1 MTLYFNLGIKV
12 EILNWFRLTTT
23 LFLSQKSGYVLLT
36 YAVQELT
43 KNDFSFAI
51 GIWVTDSPYTDA
63 TKGVR
68 AEETNCV
75 PVVQR
80 YICCCGGI
88 SDLEVIC
95 SSE

>member
-51 GIWVTDSPYTDA
+51 GI
-63 TKGVR
+63 
-68 AEETNCV
+68 
-75 PVVQR
+75 
-80 YICCCGGI
+80 
-88 SDLEVIC
+88 
-95 SSE
+95 